1 MDETDRLIIFNLLR
15 DGRISQNKLAK
26 IINLAPPSLNSRF
39 RRLIDEGVIRGFK
52 VFINPNLI
60 NKYFAYYAFPNLRE
74 AYSDKI
80 FVKFNCLENF
90 NVYGFQGESIEEI
103 KETVDGISSELGK
116 PIMEYIPPQTPIKP
130 KKQYLL
136 LIKTLVENPRAE
148 ISEIANKLNF
158 KVSKVRRL
166 ISELKGFAV
175 IPEVDLIKA
184 DSMLL
189 AVFTKKLA
197 CLMAIFLL
205 SLLTNRYTK
214 IRLRKARPATIRNV
228 FLYPRGDST
237 PPITGPA
244 TKPTPN
250 VPDIIPILRE
260 LSLPSSVA

>member
-1 MDETDRLIIFNLLR
+1 MDEIDRLIIFNLLR

-52 VFINPNLI
+52 VLINPNLI

-116 PIMEYIPPQTPIKP
+116 PIMEYIPPQNPVKL
-130 KKQYLL
+130 KKQHLL

-166 ISELKGFAV
+166 IGELKGFAV

-189 AVFTKKLA
+189 AVFTKKLNDV
-197 CLMAIFLL
+197 ITV
-205 SLLTNRYTK
+205 TNRFSV
-214 IRLRKARPATIRNV
+214 IIIPGALGGIDVSFVGSIRNAKAMI
-228 FLYPRGDST
+228 D
-237 PPITGPA
+237 
-244 TKPTPN
+244 N
-250 VPDIIPILRE
+250 VRRIDPDAQIMLVYNYEIKNDTRNLEIE
-260 LSLPSSVA
+260 

>member
-1 MDETDRLIIFNLLR
+1 VDETDRLIIFNLLR

-189 AVFTKKLA
+189 AVFTKKLNDV
-197 CLMAIFLL
+197 ITV
-205 SLLTNRYTK
+205 TNRFSVIT
-214 IRLRKARPATIRNV
+214 IPGALGGIDVSFVGSIRNAKAMI
-228 FLYPRGDST
+228 D
-237 PPITGPA
+237 
-244 TKPTPN
+244 N
-250 VPDIIPILRE
+250 VRRIDPDAQVMLVYNYEIKNDTRNLEIE
-260 LSLPSSVA
+260 